1 MRTGGYS
8 TERRKHQ
15 GAHGSAHVM
24 GSERLR
30 HAVPAILIVAVT
42 LTVALV
48 HRPVLTAP
56 ILGFDDAL
64 YIKDNDLVPNPGW
77 ASVRRVFAEVL
88 SPTVPGYYE
97 PLSMLSLMGD
107 YAMGG
112 RADNLRP
119 FHRTSLALHL
129 LVTAQIVGLT
139 YLLFRNPWTAALTG
153 LLFSLHPM
161 TIEPIALVS
170 QRKTLLAAFFAWFS
184 LIFYVTYARTGRRW
198 AYIGSLAA
206 FLLAVLA
213 KPTSIPL
220 PLLLIV
226 MDYWPLR
233 RLTWRTLQE
242 KVPFLIIAAVFAVIT
257 IIATKRTGGIQFPSE
272 QAVSPAAAILKIC
285 YLNLFYLWKILWPA
299 NLCLL
304 YPLPDPL
311 SFSQPLIRYAALGTV
326 LFMAGILLSIR
337 RTRALAAG
345 WLAFSVAIFPSFGAL
360 SYTWVPAADKYVYL
374 PAIGLLLVV
383 AWLLESVRRRTNT
396 PPLRLLRATAILAV
410 LAVAAC
416 EARATRRHLDLW
428 QNSLRFHQTM
438 VERAPNSA
446 QLRNCLG
453 LALVEAG
460 RPEDAKA
467 QYLECLRLNPS
478 SLEARSNLAMILG
491 KQGLTDQALTHY
503 RKVLELKPDYAPARI
518 GLGNILAGQGKYPD
532 AIAQYEE
539 TLRNNPLNADA
550 HYNMGVLLA
559 RLGRPDDAATHLD
572 IARRQLQRDPS
583 ICYALAGIMTQKGDL
598 ESAIRLCK
606 EAIRFRPDIAEYHFS
621 LGTILLQQGRN
632 DEAVQHLADALR
644 LHPDHPQ
651 ARINLNLAKR
661 RQSSSAPDAT
671 GLERH

>member
-1 MRTGGYS
+1 
-8 TERRKHQ
+8 
-15 GAHGSAHVM
+15 M
-24 GSERLR
+24 GSERSR
-30 HAVPAILIVAVT
+30 HVVPAILIAAVT

-56 ILGFDDAL
+56 ILAFDDAL
-64 YIKDNDLVPNPGW
+64 YIRDNDLVPNPGW
-77 ASVRRVFAEVL
+77 ASTRRVFIEVL

-112 RADNLRP
+112 RADDLRP
-119 FHRTSLALHL
+119 FHRTSLVLHL
-129 LVTAQIVGLT
+129 LVTAQIVVLT
-139 YLLFRNPWTAALTG
+139 HLLFRNPWTAAMTG
-153 LLFSLHPM
+153 LLFGLHPM

-170 QRKTLLAAFFAWFS
+170 QRKTLLAAFFAWFC
-184 LIFYVTYARTGRRW
+184 LIFYVTYARTGRRR

-206 FLLAVLA
+206 FLLAMLS

-233 RLTWRTLQE
+233 RLTWRTLRE
-242 KVPFLIIAAVFAVIT
+242 KIPFLIIAAVFAVIT
-257 IIATKRTGGIQFPSE
+257 IVATKRTGGIQLPSE
-272 QAVSPAAAILKIC
+272 QALSPAAAILKIC

-304 YPLPDPL
+304 YPLPEPL

-326 LFMAGILLSIR
+326 LFLAAILLSVR

-345 WLAFSVAIFPSFGAL
+345 WLAFFIAIFPSFGAL

-374 PAIGLLLVV
+374 PAIGLLLLV
-383 AWLLESVRRRTNT
+383 AWLLDSIWRRTNT

-410 LAVAAC
+410 FAVAAC
-416 EARATRRHLDLW
+416 EARATRKHLDLW
-428 QNSLRFHQTM
+428 QNGVRFHHRM
-438 VERAPNSA
+438 VELAPNSA
-446 QLRNCLG
+446 HLRNCLG

-460 RPEDAKA
+460 RPEDAKT

-478 SLEARSNLAMILG
+478 SPEARSNLAMILG
-491 KQGLTDQALTHY
+491 KQGLVDQALLHY
-503 RKVLELKPDYAPARI
+503 QKVLELKPDYAPARI

-539 TLRNNPLNADA
+539 TLRIHPLHADA
-550 HYNMGVLLA
+550 HYNLGVLLA
-559 RLGRPDDAATHLD
+559 RLGRPDDAVAHLD
-572 IARRQLQRDPS
+572 IARHQLPRDPS
-583 ICYALAGIMTQKGDL
+583 ICYALASIMTQKGDL

-606 EAIRFRPDIAEYHFS
+606 DAIRFRPDIAEYHFS

-632 DEAVQHLADALR
+632 DEAVRHLTDALR
-644 LHPDHPQ
+644 LRPDHPQ
-651 ARINLNLAKR
+651 AQINLDLAKR

-671 GLERH
+671 GVERH